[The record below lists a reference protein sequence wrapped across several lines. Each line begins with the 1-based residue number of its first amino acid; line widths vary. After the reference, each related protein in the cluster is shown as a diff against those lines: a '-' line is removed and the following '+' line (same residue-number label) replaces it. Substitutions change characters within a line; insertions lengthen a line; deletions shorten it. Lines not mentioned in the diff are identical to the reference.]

1 MKRTDK
7 LKILLVSPYPPPV
20 GGIQSWTVNILNFL
34 NHQDQTDF
42 YYINSSVKYKD
53 ILEIG
58 FSKRISAGIKV
69 TIDLIRAI
77 KHSIREHHPSV
88 IHLTSSASLA
98 LLKDYLI
105 LRLAKKLKTPLIIH
119 LRFGRIPDLAVKK
132 NWEWYLISHIIRKSD
147 YTIVIDDRSYKTLV
161 EAGFKNIANI
171 ANPVSEELA
180 KAVTKLKNSER
191 NFEKG
196 KVVFVGHI
204 FIKKG
209 IYELAEACANSLDVK
224 QLKFIGPIK
233 DEVKSELENI
243 ASKRADKSW
252 LHFTGTTSREE
263 VLSEIKSAEL
273 LVLPS
278 YTEGFPNVILE
289 AMAMGCPVVA
299 TNVGAIPEML
309 NINSNSPA
317 GMCIPSK
324 DIEALKASI
333 EKILSDAELG
343 NQFGKNGMTRVL
355 EKFTIDKI
363 IKEYQVVWQAVVKN
377 QKYKR
382 KITKN

>member
-1 MKRTDK
+1 MKNADK

-34 NHQDQTDF
+34 KHQDQTDF
-42 YYINSSVKYKD
+42 CYINSSVKYKD

-58 FSKRISAGIKV
+58 FWKRISAGIKV

-77 KHSIREHHPSV
+77 RYSIIEHHPSV

-98 LLKDYLI
+98 LFKDYLI
-105 LRLAKKLKTPLIIH
+105 LKLAKKLKTPLIIH

-132 NWEWYLISHIIRKSD
+132 NWEWYLILHIIRKSD

-161 EAGFKNIANI
+161 KAGFKNIANI
-171 ANPVSEELA
+171 ANPISEELVQ
-180 KAVTKLKNSER
+180 AVTKLKNSER
-191 NFEKG
+191 HFDKG

-209 IYELAEACANSLDVK
+209 IYELVEACVNSSYVK
-224 QLKFIGPIK
+224 LIKFIGPIK
-233 DEVKSELENI
+233 EEVKSELENI
-243 ASKRADKSW
+243 ACKRADKSW
-252 LHFTGTTSREE
+252 LYFTGTATREE
-263 VLSEIKSAEL
+263 VLSEIKSSEL

-309 NINSNSPA
+309 NINSDSPA
-317 GMCIPSK
+317 GLCIPSK
-324 DIEALKASI
+324 DIEALKDSI
-333 EKILSDAELG
+333 EKILSNDELG
-343 NQFGKNGMTRVL
+343 NQFGQNGMIRVL

-363 IKEYQVVWQAVVKN
+363 FEEYQIVWQTVAKI
-377 QKYKR
+377 QKK
-382 KITKN
+382 